1 MLGLG
6 CDGRGD
12 HRLRHHLC
20 AVTGLCLFL
29 AIALGAC
36 GTGPLGT
43 DVVKQA
49 QPKDA
54 RIAFDV
60 VDLTDTTLKTVLAH
74 RPPAF
79 RDRFKEYVPPPELKI
94 AVGDTVSVVI
104 WESGADGLFGNSLT
118 ELEVPA
124 GAAAQ
129 LSLQPPEAL
138 SGVPGLPAGVAPNP
152 DLLATLFGGNVPA
165 LSTGAGGTAS
175 GAGSAFATTT
185 PGAAPGITGNARSP
199 VANAVANATASGAGQ
214 QQIEQLIDQA
224 TQSGRPGTRIPD
236 QQVGTDGG
244 ISIPYAGR
252 IKVAGLTPHEVE
264 KDIQNLLGLKALD
277 PQALVMVGHSD
288 ANSVAVSGEAIA
300 GARVPLAPGGDRLLQ
315 VIAAAGGATT
325 PVHDTFVQL
334 TRDGVTAGVPM
345 ATLVADPAQDI
356 YAQPG
361 DVVTVLQRPRTFSVF
376 GATGKNAA
384 ITFDQDHLSLS
395 EALAKAGGLLDSQ
408 ADPHSVFLFRYEPD
422 SLVRALGEPIASNA
436 PDGVSPVAYR
446 LDLHKAQS
454 YLLAKQFPVEDKDII
469 YVADAP
475 TQQIY
480 YAFQALQN
488 ITGPVFS
495 GLITCR
501 STKC

>member
-1 MLGLG
+1 
-6 CDGRGD
+6 
-12 HRLRHHLC
+12 LRHLY
-20 AVTGLCLFL
+20 AVIGICLL
-29 AIALGAC
+29 AVALGAC
-36 GTGPLGT
+36 GSGPLGT
-43 DVVKQA
+43 DVIKQA
-49 QPKDA
+49 QPGA

-60 VDLTDTTLKTVLAH
+60 VDLNDAAVKTVLAH
-74 RPPAF
+74 QAPAF
-79 RDRFKEYVPPPELKI
+79 RERFKEYVPPSEQKI

-104 WESGADGLFGNSLT
+104 WESGAEGLFGNSLT

-129 LSLQPPEAL
+129 LSLEQPEPL

-152 DLLATLFGGNVPA
+152 DLLASLFGG
-165 LSTGAGGTAS
+165 GAP
-175 GAGSAFATTT
+175 T
-185 PGAAPGITGNARSP
+185 PGAATAGGQFATTPSAANNAPGAPGAPGNARNP
-199 VANAVANATASGAGQ
+199 VANAVTAATAAGLGQ
-214 QQIEQLIDQA
+214 QQIDQLIDQA

-236 QQVGTDGG
+236 QQVGGDGG

-252 IKVAGLTPHEVE
+252 IKVAGRTPHEIE
-264 KDIQNLLGLKALD
+264 KVVQNLLGPKALD
-277 PQALVMVGHSD
+277 PQALVMVSHSE
-288 ANSVAVSGEAIA
+288 ANSVAVAGEAIA

-334 TRDGVTAGVPM
+334 TRDGVTAGVPL

-356 YAQPG
+356 YAEPG
-361 DVVTVLQRPRTFSVF
+361 DVVTVIQRPRTFSVF

-384 ITFDQDHLSLS
+384 VTFDQDHLSLS
-395 EALAKAGGLLDSQ
+395 EALAKAGGLLDNQ
-408 ADPHSVFLFRYEPD
+408 ADPQSVFLFRYEPD
-422 SLVRALGEPIASNA
+422 SLVRALGEPLATNA
-436 PDGVSPVAYR
+436 PEGMSPVAYR
-446 LDLHKAQS
+446 LDLKKASS
-454 YLLAKQFPVEDKDII
+454 YLLARQFPVEDKDVI

-495 GLITCR
+495 GLLTCR